1 MTLHA
6 KMAMPDFQRDTLEK
20 VFIPENFSIA
30 SYNQEMRACHFH
42 REVANENKQFKG
54 TIKNLHI

>member
-1 MTLHA
+1 
-6 KMAMPDFQRDTLEK
+6 MAMPDFQRDTLEK

-54 TIKNLHI
+54 AIKNLHI

>member
-1 MTLHA
+1 M
-6 KMAMPDFQRDTLEK
+6 QRWLCLIYNGTLEK

-30 SYNQEMRACHFH
+30 SYNQKMRAGHFH

-54 TIKNLHI
+54 II